1 MLENFVWFPDE
12 LSNQG
17 FCPFQTACHL
27 GEFSHQIDKN
37 QDPGFPVGK
46 ECYGG

>member
-1 MLENFVWFPDE
+1 MLECSDCFLMNYQIKVSAPK
-12 LSNQG
+12 
-17 FCPFQTACHL
+17 TACHF
-27 GEFSHQIDKN
+27 GEFSHQIALC